1 MQEHSHDK
9 KSHLATLQILQA
21 TEYSLL
27 TANLQNKHRLSSYSK
42 SCSCVTVTPPALNSC
57 CNTCVS
63 ASFHDFTEKTRQRA
77 LTASR
82 QQLQQLQIQQQ
93 ANLTANRRAEQ
104 TKQEFVDHLEDTQ
117 PEAESILRAAQEMLR
132 CVTVAARG

>member
-1 MQEHSHDK
+1 M
-9 KSHLATLQILQA
+9 
-21 TEYSLL
+21 
-27 TANLQNKHRLSSYSK
+27 
-42 SCSCVTVTPPALNSC
+42 
-57 CNTCVS
+57 S

-104 TKQEFVDHLEDTQ
+104 TKQEFVDHLEDTL